1 MLFRHNFGTPMSGE
15 QNVSI
20 ILAAFA
26 NAYCHNCLSPDEA
39 ERLAGSF
46 AHVSSIRFGG
56 VKPLPPVE
64 AARGWM
70 EALRQMNTR
79 RLWLQQLTTPGPLPP
94 AVVAAFANANP
105 TLIFVDCERPHVMRP
120 EWTFVEERWRITY
133 HISPIDDLPPV
144 GDVNVNQAS
153 DELQRQVAAARTFLT
168 THADPY
174 YAYIDEHLGGA
185 IAILEE
191 SEYRCELLPLCGYS
205 AAAHRLLGAA
215 TASWV
220 FGGMG
225 SWNDM
230 RFDDKAIQQQYVAL
244 TNTFYDA
251 VQNGCLVAANA
262 FAP

>member
-1 MLFRHNFGTPMSGE
+1 MSGE

-26 NAYCHNCLSPDEA
+26 NAYCHNCLSPDEG
-39 ERLAGSF
+39 ERLADFFTRGY
-46 AHVSSIRFGG
+46 VSSLKFGG
-56 VKPLPPVE
+56 VAPLPPAE

-94 AVVAAFANANP
+94 AVAAAFANANP

-174 YAYIDEHLGGA
+174 YAYIAEHLGGA